1 MENRRVTV
9 ILGHPDPAPARFGR
23 ALAGACLHG
32 AVQAGHETRFIDL
45 AYIDFPLLRTQA
57 EWKSGELPA
66 ALREAQDAIGWA
78 DHLVI
83 LFPLW
88 MGSMP
93 ALLRAFFEQ
102 VFRPEF
108 AQGRDGDVFARRLA
122 GRSARIVITMGM
134 PVLAYRWYFRAHG
147 LKSLERSILRLCGIG
162 PIRETLIGRIEALKP
177 VARTAWLTK
186 LEDLGRTAR

>member
-1 MENRRVTV
+1 VTV
-9 ILGHPDPAPARFGR
+9 ILGHPDPHPARFGR
-23 ALAGACLHG
+23 VLAAACLRG
-32 AVQAGHETRFIDL
+32 AREGGHQTRFVDVAL
-45 AYIDFPLLRTQA
+45 IDFPVLRTQSD
-57 EWKSGELPA
+57 WKSGNLPPG
-66 ALREAQDAIGWA
+66 LRDAQEAIGWA

-93 ALLRAFFEQ
+93 ALLRAFIEQ

-108 AQGRDGDVFARRLA
+108 AQGKEGDVFARRLA

-134 PVLAYRWYFRAHG
+134 PVLAYRWYFGAHG

-162 PIRETLIGRIEALKP
+162 PIRETLIGRVDTLDETGRAAWIERIEE
-177 VARTAWLTK
+177 VGRNAR
-186 LEDLGRTAR
+186 